1 MGFNNGIGNPKISK
15 FLSEPSVDTNTSSHL
30 ACCFVS
36 VWFCAL
42 LVWGIGSDFK
52 FLLAGFRD
60 CIGAFGF
67 GFGGWGLRV
76 HFFWI

>member
-1 MGFNNGIGNPKISK
+1 M
-15 FLSEPSVDTNTSSHL
+15 
-30 ACCFVS
+30 
-36 VWFCAL
+36 
-42 LVWGIGSDFK
+42 WGIGSDFK

-76 HFFWI
+76 HFFPDLKFVLLWLRVWGLDWVVYRKTM